1 MKKKNVLKFLTGT
14 MFNVVMG
21 IILASIV
28 GINPA
33 YGAIS
38 GVVIP
43 MALTN
48 FTPVAAALEGVYT
61 EV

>member
-43 MALTN
+43 VSYTHLTLP
-48 FTPVAAALEGVYT
+48 TIA
-61 EV
+61 